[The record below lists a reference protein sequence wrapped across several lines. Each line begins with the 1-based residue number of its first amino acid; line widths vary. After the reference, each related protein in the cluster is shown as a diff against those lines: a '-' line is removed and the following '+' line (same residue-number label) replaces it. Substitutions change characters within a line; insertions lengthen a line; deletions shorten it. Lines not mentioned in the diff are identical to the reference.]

1 MMTVIFKSCLIS
13 VAAAILIGLTLSLI
27 ALVVYLVAGVISSL
41 IQTFRDVRTK
51 QRISKR
57 LTYLSRLAAAAAEE
71 NKKENDSR

>member
-57 LTYLSRLAAAAAEE
+57 LMYLSRLAAAAEE
-71 NKKENDSR
+71 ANKKENDSR

>member
-41 IQTFRDVRTK
+41 IQTFKDVRTK

-57 LTYLSRLAAAAAEE
+57 LTYLSRLAAAAEE
-71 NKKENDSR
+71 ANKKENDSR

>member
-27 ALVVYLVAGVISSL
+27 ALVAGVISSL

-57 LTYLSRLAAAAAEE
+57 LTYLSRLAAAAAEA